1 MTLTEREMLIAK
13 IGTLGG
19 AVVSGMITGQKAF
32 SRLKKIAERH
42 GFRFNDAIIL
52 QNEIDEMLKDST
64 LCSIEN

>member
-1 MTLTEREMLIAK
+1 MLIAK

-64 LCSIEN
+64 